1 MKDYFKEIFELFANC
16 LMILTLA
23 LSAHLLLSNVYH
35 YIEVNKSYNYN
46 LNESKTYI
54 SFKENV
60 KEIENNINK
69 VDVDNI
75 KDINRRMTALTYKSK
90 TEQCLN
96 EIKTSDFYNLEKN
109 EEWGIYKELSPK
121 ILEKYLAQDNVK
133 AVIVTSPSYYGVV
146 SDIKKL
152 KEICA
157 KYGTYLIVDEAHG
170 ALYPFSDKLPQS
182 AVNIADFTVQSLH
195 KTAGGLN
202 PTALL
207 HTNTNLDIDSALAKF
222 STTSPS
228 YALLYSIEKNINYLN
243 SQKGRQ
249 KIEELIKNIKN
260 LRKNLPDIDFFD
272 GDITKILIKHNNY
285 TGFELSE
292 KLFENRIEDEK
303 TNAKSTMLLCG
314 LGTNKLKLQRL
325 EKILKKF

>member
-1 MKDYFKEIFELFANC
+1 MKDYFREIFELFANC

-109 EEWGIYKELSPK
+109 SFKPADIYDYNKTFSSKVNSYCTLLLEAEVTDAINKYNIKVNGYDAVKNNLIRAREDLSTDASR
-121 ILEKYLAQDNVK
+121 LENRLLFN
-133 AVIVTSPSYYGVV
+133 SSYFWTTDTVRNTIYN
-146 SDIKKL
+146 
-152 KEICA
+152 
-157 KYGTYLIVDEAHG
+157 YT
-170 ALYPFSDKLPQS
+170 
-182 AVNIADFTVQSLH
+182 ADVFF
-195 KTAGGLN
+195 
-202 PTALL
+202 
-207 HTNTNLDIDSALAKF
+207 TNLSN
-222 STTSPS
+222 
-228 YALLYSIEKNINYLN
+228 YSRLTNV
-243 SQKGRQ
+243 
-249 KIEELIKNIKN
+249 IEESSVWYVNE
-260 LRKNLPDIDFFD
+260 F
-272 GDITKILIKHNNY
+272 G
-285 TGFELSE
+285 G
-292 KLFENRIEDEK
+292 NR
-303 TNAKSTMLLCG
+303 
-314 LGTNKLKLQRL
+314 
-325 EKILKKF
+325 

>member
-109 EEWGIYKELSPK
+109 SFKPADIYDYNKTFSSKINSYCTLLLEAEVTDAINKYNIKVNGYDAVKNNLIRARDDLSTDALR
-121 ILEKYLAQDNVK
+121 LENRLLFNSSYFWTTDTVRNT
-133 AVIVTSPSYYGVV
+133 IYNYTSDV
-146 SDIKKL
+146 
-152 KEICA
+152 
-157 KYGTYLIVDEAHG
+157 
-170 ALYPFSDKLPQS
+170 F
-182 AVNIADFTVQSLH
+182 F
-195 KTAGGLN
+195 
-202 PTALL
+202 
-207 HTNTNLDIDSALAKF
+207 TNLSNYSRL
-222 STTSPS
+222 TSV
-228 YALLYSIEKNINYLN
+228 
-243 SQKGRQ
+243 
-249 KIEELIKNIKN
+249 IEESSVWYVN
-260 LRKNLPDIDFFD
+260 DF
-272 GDITKILIKHNNY
+272 GC
-285 TGFELSE
+285 
-292 KLFENRIEDEK
+292 NR
-303 TNAKSTMLLCG
+303 
-314 LGTNKLKLQRL
+314 
-325 EKILKKF
+325 

>member
-46 LNESKTYI
+46 LNESETYI

-109 EEWGIYKELSPK
+109 SFKPADIYDYNKTFSSKINSYCTLLLEAEVTDAINKYNIKVNGYDAVKNNLIRARDDLSTDALR
-121 ILEKYLAQDNVK
+121 LENRLLFNSSYFWTTDTVRNT
-133 AVIVTSPSYYGVV
+133 IYNYTSDV
-146 SDIKKL
+146 
-152 KEICA
+152 
-157 KYGTYLIVDEAHG
+157 
-170 ALYPFSDKLPQS
+170 F
-182 AVNIADFTVQSLH
+182 F
-195 KTAGGLN
+195 
-202 PTALL
+202 
-207 HTNTNLDIDSALAKF
+207 TNLSNYSRL
-222 STTSPS
+222 TSV
-228 YALLYSIEKNINYLN
+228 
-243 SQKGRQ
+243 
-249 KIEELIKNIKN
+249 IEESSVWYVNE
-260 LRKNLPDIDFFD
+260 F
-272 GDITKILIKHNNY
+272 G
-285 TGFELSE
+285 G
-292 KLFENRIEDEK
+292 
-303 TNAKSTMLLCG
+303 
-314 LGTNKLKLQRL
+314 
-325 EKILKKF
+325 

>member
-109 EEWGIYKELSPK
+109 SFKPADIYDYNKTFSSKINSYCTLLLEAEVTDAINKYNIKVNGYDAVKNNLIRARDDLSTDALR
-121 ILEKYLAQDNVK
+121 LENRLLFNSSYFWTTDTVRNT
-133 AVIVTSPSYYGVV
+133 IYNYTSDVF
-146 SDIKKL
+146 I
-152 KEICA
+152 
-157 KYGTYLIVDEAHG
+157 
-170 ALYPFSDKLPQS
+170 
-182 AVNIADFTVQSLH
+182 
-195 KTAGGLN
+195 
-202 PTALL
+202 
-207 HTNTNLDIDSALAKF
+207 TNLSNYSRL
-222 STTSPS
+222 TSV
-228 YALLYSIEKNINYLN
+228 
-243 SQKGRQ
+243 
-249 KIEELIKNIKN
+249 IEESSIWYVNE
-260 LRKNLPDIDFFD
+260 F
-272 GDITKILIKHNNY
+272 G
-285 TGFELSE
+285 G
-292 KLFENRIEDEK
+292 NR
-303 TNAKSTMLLCG
+303 
-314 LGTNKLKLQRL
+314 
-325 EKILKKF
+325 

>member
-35 YIEVNKSYNYN
+35 YTEVNKSYNYN

-109 EEWGIYKELSPK
+109 SFKPADIYDYNKTFSSKINSYCTLLLEAEVTDAINKYNIKVNGYDAVKNNLIRARDDLSTDALR
-121 ILEKYLAQDNVK
+121 LENRLLFNSSYFWTTDTVRNT
-133 AVIVTSPSYYGVV
+133 IYNYTSDV
-146 SDIKKL
+146 
-152 KEICA
+152 
-157 KYGTYLIVDEAHG
+157 
-170 ALYPFSDKLPQS
+170 F
-182 AVNIADFTVQSLH
+182 F
-195 KTAGGLN
+195 
-202 PTALL
+202 
-207 HTNTNLDIDSALAKF
+207 TNLSNYSRL
-222 STTSPS
+222 TSV
-228 YALLYSIEKNINYLN
+228 
-243 SQKGRQ
+243 
-249 KIEELIKNIKN
+249 IEESSIWYVNE
-260 LRKNLPDIDFFD
+260 F
-272 GDITKILIKHNNY
+272 G
-285 TGFELSE
+285 G
-292 KLFENRIEDEK
+292 NR
-303 TNAKSTMLLCG
+303 
-314 LGTNKLKLQRL
+314 
-325 EKILKKF
+325 

>member
-109 EEWGIYKELSPK
+109 SFKPADIYDYNKTFSSKINSYCTLLLEAEVTDAINKYNIKVNGYDAVKNNLIRARDDLSTDALR
-121 ILEKYLAQDNVK
+121 LENRLLFNSSYFWTTDTVRNT
-133 AVIVTSPSYYGVV
+133 IYNYTSDV
-146 SDIKKL
+146 
-152 KEICA
+152 
-157 KYGTYLIVDEAHG
+157 
-170 ALYPFSDKLPQS
+170 F
-182 AVNIADFTVQSLH
+182 F
-195 KTAGGLN
+195 
-202 PTALL
+202 
-207 HTNTNLDIDSALAKF
+207 TNLSNYSRL
-222 STTSPS
+222 TSV
-228 YALLYSIEKNINYLN
+228 
-243 SQKGRQ
+243 
-249 KIEELIKNIKN
+249 IKESSVWYVNE
-260 LRKNLPDIDFFD
+260 F
-272 GDITKILIKHNNY
+272 G
-285 TGFELSE
+285 G
-292 KLFENRIEDEK
+292 NR
-303 TNAKSTMLLCG
+303 
-314 LGTNKLKLQRL
+314 
-325 EKILKKF
+325 

>member
-109 EEWGIYKELSPK
+109 SFKPADIYDYNKTFSSKINSYCTLLLEAEVTDAINKYNIKVNGYDAVKNNLIRARDDLSTDALR
-121 ILEKYLAQDNVK
+121 LENRLLFNSSYFWTTDTVRNT
-133 AVIVTSPSYYGVV
+133 IYNYTSDV
-146 SDIKKL
+146 
-152 KEICA
+152 
-157 KYGTYLIVDEAHG
+157 
-170 ALYPFSDKLPQS
+170 F
-182 AVNIADFTVQSLH
+182 F
-195 KTAGGLN
+195 
-202 PTALL
+202 
-207 HTNTNLDIDSALAKF
+207 TNLSNYSRL
-222 STTSPS
+222 TSV
-228 YALLYSIEKNINYLN
+228 
-243 SQKGRQ
+243 
-249 KIEELIKNIKN
+249 IEESSIWYVNE
-260 LRKNLPDIDFFD
+260 F
-272 GDITKILIKHNNY
+272 G
-285 TGFELSE
+285 G
-292 KLFENRIEDEK
+292 
-303 TNAKSTMLLCG
+303 
-314 LGTNKLKLQRL
+314 NK
-325 EKILKKF
+325 

>member
-1 MKDYFKEIFELFANC
+1 MKDYFREIFELFANC

-109 EEWGIYKELSPK
+109 SFKPADIYDYNKTFSSKVNSYCTLLLEAEVTDAINKYNIKVNGYDAVKNNLIRAREDLSTDASR
-121 ILEKYLAQDNVK
+121 LENRLLFN
-133 AVIVTSPSYYGVV
+133 SSYFWTTDTVRNTIYN
-146 SDIKKL
+146 
-152 KEICA
+152 
-157 KYGTYLIVDEAHG
+157 YT
-170 ALYPFSDKLPQS
+170 
-182 AVNIADFTVQSLH
+182 ADVLF
-195 KTAGGLN
+195 
-202 PTALL
+202 
-207 HTNTNLDIDSALAKF
+207 TNLSNYSRL
-222 STTSPS
+222 TSV
-228 YALLYSIEKNINYLN
+228 
-243 SQKGRQ
+243 
-249 KIEELIKNIKN
+249 IEESSIWYVNE
-260 LRKNLPDIDFFD
+260 F
-272 GDITKILIKHNNY
+272 G
-285 TGFELSE
+285 G
-292 KLFENRIEDEK
+292 NR
-303 TNAKSTMLLCG
+303 
-314 LGTNKLKLQRL
+314 
-325 EKILKKF
+325 

>member
-109 EEWGIYKELSPK
+109 SFKPADIYDYNKTFSSKINSYCTLLLEAEVTDAINKYNIKVNGYGAVKNNLIRARDDLSTDALR
-121 ILEKYLAQDNVK
+121 LENRLLFNSSYFWTTDTVRNT
-133 AVIVTSPSYYGVV
+133 IYNYTSDV
-146 SDIKKL
+146 
-152 KEICA
+152 
-157 KYGTYLIVDEAHG
+157 
-170 ALYPFSDKLPQS
+170 F
-182 AVNIADFTVQSLH
+182 F
-195 KTAGGLN
+195 
-202 PTALL
+202 
-207 HTNTNLDIDSALAKF
+207 TNLSNYSRL
-222 STTSPS
+222 TSV
-228 YALLYSIEKNINYLN
+228 
-243 SQKGRQ
+243 
-249 KIEELIKNIKN
+249 IEESSVWYVNE
-260 LRKNLPDIDFFD
+260 F
-272 GDITKILIKHNNY
+272 G
-285 TGFELSE
+285 G
-292 KLFENRIEDEK
+292 NR
-303 TNAKSTMLLCG
+303 
-314 LGTNKLKLQRL
+314 
-325 EKILKKF
+325 

>member
-1 MKDYFKEIFELFANC
+1 MKNYFKEIFELFANC

-109 EEWGIYKELSPK
+109 SFKPADIYDYNKTFSSKINSYCTLLLEAEVTDAINKYNIKVNGYDAVKNNLIRARDDLSTDSLRLENRLLFNSSYFWTTDTVRNTIYNYTSDVFFT
-121 ILEKYLAQDNVK
+121 ILSNYSRL
-133 AVIVTSPSYYGVV
+133 TSV
-146 SDIKKL
+146 
-152 KEICA
+152 
-157 KYGTYLIVDEAHG
+157 
-170 ALYPFSDKLPQS
+170 
-182 AVNIADFTVQSLH
+182 
-195 KTAGGLN
+195 
-202 PTALL
+202 
-207 HTNTNLDIDSALAKF
+207 
-222 STTSPS
+222 
-228 YALLYSIEKNINYLN
+228 
-243 SQKGRQ
+243 
-249 KIEELIKNIKN
+249 IEESSIWYVNE
-260 LRKNLPDIDFFD
+260 F
-272 GDITKILIKHNNY
+272 G
-285 TGFELSE
+285 G
-292 KLFENRIEDEK
+292 NR
-303 TNAKSTMLLCG
+303 
-314 LGTNKLKLQRL
+314 
-325 EKILKKF
+325 

>member
-109 EEWGIYKELSPK
+109 SFKPADIYDYNKTFSSKINSYCTLLLEAEVTDAINKYNIKVNGYDAVKNNLIRARDDLSTDALR
-121 ILEKYLAQDNVK
+121 LENRLLFNSSYFWTTDTVRNT
-133 AVIVTSPSYYGVV
+133 IYNYTSDV
-146 SDIKKL
+146 
-152 KEICA
+152 
-157 KYGTYLIVDEAHG
+157 
-170 ALYPFSDKLPQS
+170 F
-182 AVNIADFTVQSLH
+182 F
-195 KTAGGLN
+195 
-202 PTALL
+202 
-207 HTNTNLDIDSALAKF
+207 TNLSN
-222 STTSPS
+222 
-228 YALLYSIEKNINYLN
+228 YSRLTNV
-243 SQKGRQ
+243 
-249 KIEELIKNIKN
+249 IEESSIWYVNE
-260 LRKNLPDIDFFD
+260 F
-272 GDITKILIKHNNY
+272 G
-285 TGFELSE
+285 G
-292 KLFENRIEDEK
+292 NR
-303 TNAKSTMLLCG
+303 
-314 LGTNKLKLQRL
+314 
-325 EKILKKF
+325 

>member
-1 MKDYFKEIFELFANC
+1 MKNYFKEIFELFANC

-109 EEWGIYKELSPK
+109 SFKPADIYDYNKTFSSKINSYCTLLLEAEVTDAINKYNIKVNGYDAVKNNLIRARDDLSTDALR
-121 ILEKYLAQDNVK
+121 LENRLLFNSSYFWTTDTVRNT
-133 AVIVTSPSYYGVV
+133 IYNYTSDV
-146 SDIKKL
+146 
-152 KEICA
+152 
-157 KYGTYLIVDEAHG
+157 
-170 ALYPFSDKLPQS
+170 F
-182 AVNIADFTVQSLH
+182 F
-195 KTAGGLN
+195 
-202 PTALL
+202 
-207 HTNTNLDIDSALAKF
+207 TNLSNYSRL
-222 STTSPS
+222 TSV
-228 YALLYSIEKNINYLN
+228 
-243 SQKGRQ
+243 
-249 KIEELIKNIKN
+249 IEESSVWYVNE
-260 LRKNLPDIDFFD
+260 F
-272 GDITKILIKHNNY
+272 G
-285 TGFELSE
+285 G
-292 KLFENRIEDEK
+292 
-303 TNAKSTMLLCG
+303 
-314 LGTNKLKLQRL
+314 NK
-325 EKILKKF
+325 

>member
-109 EEWGIYKELSPK
+109 SFKPADIYDYNKTFSSKINSYCTLLLEAEVTDAINKYNIKVNGYDAVKNNLIRARDDLSTDALR
-121 ILEKYLAQDNVK
+121 LENRLLFNSSYFWTTDTVRNT
-133 AVIVTSPSYYGVV
+133 IYNYTSDV
-146 SDIKKL
+146 
-152 KEICA
+152 
-157 KYGTYLIVDEAHG
+157 
-170 ALYPFSDKLPQS
+170 F
-182 AVNIADFTVQSLH
+182 F
-195 KTAGGLN
+195 
-202 PTALL
+202 
-207 HTNTNLDIDSALAKF
+207 TNLSNYSRL
-222 STTSPS
+222 TSV
-228 YALLYSIEKNINYLN
+228 
-243 SQKGRQ
+243 
-249 KIEELIKNIKN
+249 IEESSIWYVTE
-260 LRKNLPDIDFFD
+260 F
-272 GDITKILIKHNNY
+272 G
-285 TGFELSE
+285 G
-292 KLFENRIEDEK
+292 NR
-303 TNAKSTMLLCG
+303 
-314 LGTNKLKLQRL
+314 
-325 EKILKKF
+325 

>member
-109 EEWGIYKELSPK
+109 SFKPADIYDYNKTFSSKINSYCTLLLEAEVTDPINKYNIKVNGYDAVKNNLIRARDDLSTDALR
-121 ILEKYLAQDNVK
+121 LENRLLFNSSYFWTTDTVRNT
-133 AVIVTSPSYYGVV
+133 IYNYTSDV
-146 SDIKKL
+146 
-152 KEICA
+152 
-157 KYGTYLIVDEAHG
+157 
-170 ALYPFSDKLPQS
+170 F
-182 AVNIADFTVQSLH
+182 F
-195 KTAGGLN
+195 
-202 PTALL
+202 
-207 HTNTNLDIDSALAKF
+207 TNLSNYSRL
-222 STTSPS
+222 TSV
-228 YALLYSIEKNINYLN
+228 
-243 SQKGRQ
+243 
-249 KIEELIKNIKN
+249 IEESSIWYVNE
-260 LRKNLPDIDFFD
+260 F
-272 GDITKILIKHNNY
+272 G
-285 TGFELSE
+285 G
-292 KLFENRIEDEK
+292 NR
-303 TNAKSTMLLCG
+303 
-314 LGTNKLKLQRL
+314 
-325 EKILKKF
+325 

>member
-109 EEWGIYKELSPK
+109 SFKPADIYDYNKDFSSKINSYCTLLLEAEVTDAINKYNIKVNGYDAVKNNLIRARDDLSTDALR
-121 ILEKYLAQDNVK
+121 LENRLLFNSSYFWTTDTVRNT
-133 AVIVTSPSYYGVV
+133 IYNYTSDV
-146 SDIKKL
+146 
-152 KEICA
+152 
-157 KYGTYLIVDEAHG
+157 
-170 ALYPFSDKLPQS
+170 F
-182 AVNIADFTVQSLH
+182 F
-195 KTAGGLN
+195 
-202 PTALL
+202 
-207 HTNTNLDIDSALAKF
+207 TNLSNYSRL
-222 STTSPS
+222 TSV
-228 YALLYSIEKNINYLN
+228 
-243 SQKGRQ
+243 
-249 KIEELIKNIKN
+249 IEESSIWYVNE
-260 LRKNLPDIDFFD
+260 F
-272 GDITKILIKHNNY
+272 G
-285 TGFELSE
+285 G
-292 KLFENRIEDEK
+292 NR
-303 TNAKSTMLLCG
+303 
-314 LGTNKLKLQRL
+314 
-325 EKILKKF
+325 

>member
-96 EIKTSDFYNLEKN
+96 EIKTSDFY
-109 EEWGIYKELSPK
+109 
-121 ILEKYLAQDNVK
+121 
-133 AVIVTSPSYYGVV
+133 
-146 SDIKKL
+146 KL
-152 KEICA
+152 KKNSFKPADIYDYNKTFSSKINSYCTLLLEAEVTDAIN
-157 KYGTYLIVDEAHG
+157 KYNIKVNGYDAVKNNLIRARDDLSTD
-170 ALYPFSDKLPQS
+170 ALRLENRLLFNSSYFWTTDTVRNTIYNYTSD
-182 AVNIADFTVQSLH
+182 VFF
-195 KTAGGLN
+195 
-202 PTALL
+202 
-207 HTNTNLDIDSALAKF
+207 TNLSNYSRL
-222 STTSPS
+222 TSV
-228 YALLYSIEKNINYLN
+228 
-243 SQKGRQ
+243 
-249 KIEELIKNIKN
+249 IEESSVWYVNE
-260 LRKNLPDIDFFD
+260 F
-272 GDITKILIKHNNY
+272 G
-285 TGFELSE
+285 G
-292 KLFENRIEDEK
+292 NR
-303 TNAKSTMLLCG
+303 
-314 LGTNKLKLQRL
+314 
-325 EKILKKF
+325 

>member
-109 EEWGIYKELSPK
+109 SFKPADIYDYNKTFSSKVNSYCTLLLEAEVTDAINKYNIKVNGYDAVKNNLIRARDDLSTDALR
-121 ILEKYLAQDNVK
+121 LENRLLFNSSYFWTTDTVRNT
-133 AVIVTSPSYYGVV
+133 IYNYTSDV
-146 SDIKKL
+146 
-152 KEICA
+152 
-157 KYGTYLIVDEAHG
+157 
-170 ALYPFSDKLPQS
+170 F
-182 AVNIADFTVQSLH
+182 F
-195 KTAGGLN
+195 
-202 PTALL
+202 
-207 HTNTNLDIDSALAKF
+207 TNLSNYSRL
-222 STTSPS
+222 TSV
-228 YALLYSIEKNINYLN
+228 
-243 SQKGRQ
+243 
-249 KIEELIKNIKN
+249 IEESSIWYVNE
-260 LRKNLPDIDFFD
+260 F
-272 GDITKILIKHNNY
+272 G
-285 TGFELSE
+285 G
-292 KLFENRIEDEK
+292 NR
-303 TNAKSTMLLCG
+303 
-314 LGTNKLKLQRL
+314 
-325 EKILKKF
+325 

>member
-1 MKDYFKEIFELFANC
+1 MKDYFREIFELFANC

-109 EEWGIYKELSPK
+109 SFKPADIYDYNKTFSSKIYSYCTLLLEAEVTDAINKYNIKVNGYDAVKNNLIRARDDLSTDALR
-121 ILEKYLAQDNVK
+121 LENRLLFNSSYFWTTDTVRNT
-133 AVIVTSPSYYGVV
+133 IYNYTSDV
-146 SDIKKL
+146 
-152 KEICA
+152 
-157 KYGTYLIVDEAHG
+157 
-170 ALYPFSDKLPQS
+170 F
-182 AVNIADFTVQSLH
+182 F
-195 KTAGGLN
+195 
-202 PTALL
+202 
-207 HTNTNLDIDSALAKF
+207 TNLSNYSRL
-222 STTSPS
+222 TSV
-228 YALLYSIEKNINYLN
+228 
-243 SQKGRQ
+243 
-249 KIEELIKNIKN
+249 IEESSVWYVNE
-260 LRKNLPDIDFFD
+260 F
-272 GDITKILIKHNNY
+272 G
-285 TGFELSE
+285 G
-292 KLFENRIEDEK
+292 NR
-303 TNAKSTMLLCG
+303 
-314 LGTNKLKLQRL
+314 
-325 EKILKKF
+325 

>member
-96 EIKTSDFYNLEKN
+96 EIKISDFYNLEKN
-109 EEWGIYKELSPK
+109 SFKPADIYNYNKTFSSKINSYCTLLLEAEVTDAINKYNIKVNGYDAVKNNLIRARDDLSTDALR
-121 ILEKYLAQDNVK
+121 LENRLLFNSSYFWTTDTVRNT
-133 AVIVTSPSYYGVV
+133 IYNYTSDV
-146 SDIKKL
+146 
-152 KEICA
+152 
-157 KYGTYLIVDEAHG
+157 
-170 ALYPFSDKLPQS
+170 F
-182 AVNIADFTVQSLH
+182 F
-195 KTAGGLN
+195 
-202 PTALL
+202 
-207 HTNTNLDIDSALAKF
+207 TNLSNYSRL
-222 STTSPS
+222 TSV
-228 YALLYSIEKNINYLN
+228 
-243 SQKGRQ
+243 
-249 KIEELIKNIKN
+249 IEESSIWYVNE
-260 LRKNLPDIDFFD
+260 F
-272 GDITKILIKHNNY
+272 G
-285 TGFELSE
+285 G
-292 KLFENRIEDEK
+292 NR
-303 TNAKSTMLLCG
+303 
-314 LGTNKLKLQRL
+314 
-325 EKILKKF
+325 

>member
-109 EEWGIYKELSPK
+109 SFKPADIYDYNKTFSSKINSYCTLLLEAEVTDAINKYNIKVNGYDAVKNNLIRARDDLSADALR
-121 ILEKYLAQDNVK
+121 LENRLLFNSSYFWTTDTVRNT
-133 AVIVTSPSYYGVV
+133 IYNYTSDV
-146 SDIKKL
+146 
-152 KEICA
+152 
-157 KYGTYLIVDEAHG
+157 
-170 ALYPFSDKLPQS
+170 F
-182 AVNIADFTVQSLH
+182 F
-195 KTAGGLN
+195 
-202 PTALL
+202 
-207 HTNTNLDIDSALAKF
+207 TNLSNYSRL
-222 STTSPS
+222 TSV
-228 YALLYSIEKNINYLN
+228 
-243 SQKGRQ
+243 
-249 KIEELIKNIKN
+249 IEESSIWYVNE
-260 LRKNLPDIDFFD
+260 F
-272 GDITKILIKHNNY
+272 G
-285 TGFELSE
+285 G
-292 KLFENRIEDEK
+292 NR
-303 TNAKSTMLLCG
+303 
-314 LGTNKLKLQRL
+314 
-325 EKILKKF
+325 

>member
-1 MKDYFKEIFELFANC
+1 MKDYFREIFELFANC

-109 EEWGIYKELSPK
+109 SFKPADIYNYNKTFSSKINSYCTLLLEAEVTDAINKYNIKVNGYDAVKNNLIRARDDLSTDALR
-121 ILEKYLAQDNVK
+121 LENRLLFNSSYFWTTDTVRNT
-133 AVIVTSPSYYGVV
+133 IYNYTSDV
-146 SDIKKL
+146 
-152 KEICA
+152 
-157 KYGTYLIVDEAHG
+157 
-170 ALYPFSDKLPQS
+170 F
-182 AVNIADFTVQSLH
+182 F
-195 KTAGGLN
+195 
-202 PTALL
+202 
-207 HTNTNLDIDSALAKF
+207 TNLSNYSRL
-222 STTSPS
+222 TSV
-228 YALLYSIEKNINYLN
+228 
-243 SQKGRQ
+243 
-249 KIEELIKNIKN
+249 IEESSVWYVNE
-260 LRKNLPDIDFFD
+260 F
-272 GDITKILIKHNNY
+272 G
-285 TGFELSE
+285 G
-292 KLFENRIEDEK
+292 
-303 TNAKSTMLLCG
+303 
-314 LGTNKLKLQRL
+314 NK
-325 EKILKKF
+325 

>member
-35 YIEVNKSYNYN
+35 YIELNKSYNYN

-109 EEWGIYKELSPK
+109 SFKPADIYDYNKTFSSKINSYCTLLLEAEVTDAINKYNIKVNGYDAVKNNLIRARDDLSTDSLR
-121 ILEKYLAQDNVK
+121 LENRLLFNSSYFWTTDTVRNT
-133 AVIVTSPSYYGVV
+133 IYNYTSDV
-146 SDIKKL
+146 
-152 KEICA
+152 
-157 KYGTYLIVDEAHG
+157 
-170 ALYPFSDKLPQS
+170 F
-182 AVNIADFTVQSLH
+182 F
-195 KTAGGLN
+195 
-202 PTALL
+202 
-207 HTNTNLDIDSALAKF
+207 TNLSNYSRL
-222 STTSPS
+222 TSV
-228 YALLYSIEKNINYLN
+228 
-243 SQKGRQ
+243 
-249 KIEELIKNIKN
+249 IEESSIWYVNE
-260 LRKNLPDIDFFD
+260 F
-272 GDITKILIKHNNY
+272 G
-285 TGFELSE
+285 G
-292 KLFENRIEDEK
+292 NR
-303 TNAKSTMLLCG
+303 
-314 LGTNKLKLQRL
+314 
-325 EKILKKF
+325 

>member
-46 LNESKTYI
+46 LNKSKTYI

-109 EEWGIYKELSPK
+109 SFKPADIYDYNKTFSSKINSYCTLLLEAEVTDAINKYNIKVNGYDAVKNNLIRARDDLSTDALR
-121 ILEKYLAQDNVK
+121 LENRLLFNSSYFWTTDTVRNT
-133 AVIVTSPSYYGVV
+133 IYNYTSDV
-146 SDIKKL
+146 
-152 KEICA
+152 
-157 KYGTYLIVDEAHG
+157 
-170 ALYPFSDKLPQS
+170 F
-182 AVNIADFTVQSLH
+182 F
-195 KTAGGLN
+195 
-202 PTALL
+202 
-207 HTNTNLDIDSALAKF
+207 TNLSNYSRL
-222 STTSPS
+222 TSV
-228 YALLYSIEKNINYLN
+228 
-243 SQKGRQ
+243 
-249 KIEELIKNIKN
+249 IEESSVWYVNE
-260 LRKNLPDIDFFD
+260 F
-272 GDITKILIKHNNY
+272 G
-285 TGFELSE
+285 G
-292 KLFENRIEDEK
+292 NR
-303 TNAKSTMLLCG
+303 
-314 LGTNKLKLQRL
+314 
-325 EKILKKF
+325 

>member
-1 MKDYFKEIFELFANC
+1 MKDYFREIFELFANC

-109 EEWGIYKELSPK
+109 SFKPADIYDYNKTFSSKVNSYCTLLLEAEVTDAINKYNIKVNGYDAVKNNLIRARENLSTDASR
-121 ILEKYLAQDNVK
+121 LENRLLFN
-133 AVIVTSPSYYGVV
+133 SSYFWTTDTVRNTIYN
-146 SDIKKL
+146 
-152 KEICA
+152 
-157 KYGTYLIVDEAHG
+157 YT
-170 ALYPFSDKLPQS
+170 
-182 AVNIADFTVQSLH
+182 ADVFF
-195 KTAGGLN
+195 
-202 PTALL
+202 
-207 HTNTNLDIDSALAKF
+207 TNLSNYSRL
-222 STTSPS
+222 TSV
-228 YALLYSIEKNINYLN
+228 
-243 SQKGRQ
+243 
-249 KIEELIKNIKN
+249 IEESSIWYVNE
-260 LRKNLPDIDFFD
+260 F
-272 GDITKILIKHNNY
+272 G
-285 TGFELSE
+285 G
-292 KLFENRIEDEK
+292 NR
-303 TNAKSTMLLCG
+303 
-314 LGTNKLKLQRL
+314 
-325 EKILKKF
+325 

>member
-46 LNESKTYI
+46 LNESKTYV

-109 EEWGIYKELSPK
+109 SFKPADIYDYNKTFSSKINSYCTLLLEAEVTDAINKYNIKVNGYDAVKNNLIRARDDLSTDALR
-121 ILEKYLAQDNVK
+121 LENRLLFNSSYFWTTDTVRNT
-133 AVIVTSPSYYGVV
+133 IYNYTSDV
-146 SDIKKL
+146 
-152 KEICA
+152 
-157 KYGTYLIVDEAHG
+157 
-170 ALYPFSDKLPQS
+170 F
-182 AVNIADFTVQSLH
+182 F
-195 KTAGGLN
+195 
-202 PTALL
+202 
-207 HTNTNLDIDSALAKF
+207 TNLSNYSRL
-222 STTSPS
+222 TSV
-228 YALLYSIEKNINYLN
+228 
-243 SQKGRQ
+243 
-249 KIEELIKNIKN
+249 IEESSVWYVNE
-260 LRKNLPDIDFFD
+260 F
-272 GDITKILIKHNNY
+272 G
-285 TGFELSE
+285 G
-292 KLFENRIEDEK
+292 NR
-303 TNAKSTMLLCG
+303 
-314 LGTNKLKLQRL
+314 
-325 EKILKKF
+325 

>member
-69 VDVDNI
+69 VDIDNI

-109 EEWGIYKELSPK
+109 SFKPADIYNYNKTFSSKINSYCTLLLEAEVTDAINKYNIKVNGYDAVKNNLIRARDDLSTDALR
-121 ILEKYLAQDNVK
+121 LENRLLFNSSYFWTTDTVRNT
-133 AVIVTSPSYYGVV
+133 IYNYTSDV
-146 SDIKKL
+146 
-152 KEICA
+152 
-157 KYGTYLIVDEAHG
+157 
-170 ALYPFSDKLPQS
+170 F
-182 AVNIADFTVQSLH
+182 F
-195 KTAGGLN
+195 
-202 PTALL
+202 
-207 HTNTNLDIDSALAKF
+207 TNLSNYSRL
-222 STTSPS
+222 TSVIKES
-228 YALLYSIEKNINYLN
+228 SIWYVNEF
-243 SQKGRQ
+243 G
-249 KIEELIKNIKN
+249 
-260 LRKNLPDIDFFD
+260 
-272 GDITKILIKHNNY
+272 G
-285 TGFELSE
+285 
-292 KLFENRIEDEK
+292 NR
-303 TNAKSTMLLCG
+303 
-314 LGTNKLKLQRL
+314 
-325 EKILKKF
+325 

>member
-69 VDVDNI
+69 IDVDNI

-109 EEWGIYKELSPK
+109 SFKPADIYDYNKTFSSKINSYCTLLLEAEVTDAINKYNIKVNGYDAVKNNLIRARDDLSTDALR
-121 ILEKYLAQDNVK
+121 LENRLLFNSSYFWTTDTVRNT
-133 AVIVTSPSYYGVV
+133 IYNYTSDV
-146 SDIKKL
+146 
-152 KEICA
+152 
-157 KYGTYLIVDEAHG
+157 
-170 ALYPFSDKLPQS
+170 F
-182 AVNIADFTVQSLH
+182 F
-195 KTAGGLN
+195 
-202 PTALL
+202 
-207 HTNTNLDIDSALAKF
+207 TNLSNYSRL
-222 STTSPS
+222 TSV
-228 YALLYSIEKNINYLN
+228 
-243 SQKGRQ
+243 
-249 KIEELIKNIKN
+249 IEESSIWYVNE
-260 LRKNLPDIDFFD
+260 F
-272 GDITKILIKHNNY
+272 G
-285 TGFELSE
+285 G
-292 KLFENRIEDEK
+292 NR
-303 TNAKSTMLLCG
+303 
-314 LGTNKLKLQRL
+314 
-325 EKILKKF
+325 

>member
-109 EEWGIYKELSPK
+109 SFKPADIYDYNKTFSSKINSYCTLLLEAEVTDAINKYNIKVNGYDAVKNNLIRARDDLSTDALR
-121 ILEKYLAQDNVK
+121 LENRLLFNSSYFWTTDTVRNT
-133 AVIVTSPSYYGVV
+133 IYNYTSDV
-146 SDIKKL
+146 
-152 KEICA
+152 
-157 KYGTYLIVDEAHG
+157 
-170 ALYPFSDKLPQS
+170 F
-182 AVNIADFTVQSLH
+182 F
-195 KTAGGLN
+195 
-202 PTALL
+202 
-207 HTNTNLDIDSALAKF
+207 TNLSNYSRL
-222 STTSPS
+222 TSVIKES
-228 YALLYSIEKNINYLN
+228 SIWYVNEF
-243 SQKGRQ
+243 G
-249 KIEELIKNIKN
+249 
-260 LRKNLPDIDFFD
+260 
-272 GDITKILIKHNNY
+272 G
-285 TGFELSE
+285 
-292 KLFENRIEDEK
+292 NR
-303 TNAKSTMLLCG
+303 
-314 LGTNKLKLQRL
+314 
-325 EKILKKF
+325 

>member
-1 MKDYFKEIFELFANC
+1 MKDYFREIFELFANC

-109 EEWGIYKELSPK
+109 SFKPADIYDYNKTFSSKVNSYCTLLLEAEVTDAINKYNIKVNGYDAVKNNLIRARDDLSTDALR
-121 ILEKYLAQDNVK
+121 LENRLLFN
-133 AVIVTSPSYYGVV
+133 SSYFWTTDTVRNTIYN
-146 SDIKKL
+146 
-152 KEICA
+152 
-157 KYGTYLIVDEAHG
+157 YT
-170 ALYPFSDKLPQS
+170 
-182 AVNIADFTVQSLH
+182 ADVFF
-195 KTAGGLN
+195 
-202 PTALL
+202 
-207 HTNTNLDIDSALAKF
+207 TNLSNYSRL
-222 STTSPS
+222 TSV
-228 YALLYSIEKNINYLN
+228 
-243 SQKGRQ
+243 
-249 KIEELIKNIKN
+249 IEESSIWYVNE
-260 LRKNLPDIDFFD
+260 F
-272 GDITKILIKHNNY
+272 G
-285 TGFELSE
+285 G
-292 KLFENRIEDEK
+292 NR
-303 TNAKSTMLLCG
+303 
-314 LGTNKLKLQRL
+314 
-325 EKILKKF
+325 

>member
-1 MKDYFKEIFELFANC
+1 MKNYFKEIFELFANC

-109 EEWGIYKELSPK
+109 SFKPADIYDYNKTFSSKINSYCTLLLEAEVTDAINKYNIKVNDYDAVKNNLIRARDDLSTDALR
-121 ILEKYLAQDNVK
+121 LENRLLFNSSYFWTTDTVRNT
-133 AVIVTSPSYYGVV
+133 IYNYTSDV
-146 SDIKKL
+146 
-152 KEICA
+152 
-157 KYGTYLIVDEAHG
+157 
-170 ALYPFSDKLPQS
+170 F
-182 AVNIADFTVQSLH
+182 F
-195 KTAGGLN
+195 
-202 PTALL
+202 
-207 HTNTNLDIDSALAKF
+207 TNLSNYSRL
-222 STTSPS
+222 TSV
-228 YALLYSIEKNINYLN
+228 
-243 SQKGRQ
+243 
-249 KIEELIKNIKN
+249 IEESSIWYVNE
-260 LRKNLPDIDFFD
+260 F
-272 GDITKILIKHNNY
+272 G
-285 TGFELSE
+285 G
-292 KLFENRIEDEK
+292 NR
-303 TNAKSTMLLCG
+303 
-314 LGTNKLKLQRL
+314 
-325 EKILKKF
+325 

>member
-109 EEWGIYKELSPK
+109 SFKPADIYDYNKTFSSKINSYCTLLLEAEVTDAINKYNIKVNGYDAVKNNLIRARDNLSTDALR
-121 ILEKYLAQDNVK
+121 LENRLLFNSSYFWTTDTVRNT
-133 AVIVTSPSYYGVV
+133 IYNYTSDV
-146 SDIKKL
+146 
-152 KEICA
+152 
-157 KYGTYLIVDEAHG
+157 
-170 ALYPFSDKLPQS
+170 F
-182 AVNIADFTVQSLH
+182 F
-195 KTAGGLN
+195 
-202 PTALL
+202 
-207 HTNTNLDIDSALAKF
+207 TNLSNYSRL
-222 STTSPS
+222 TSV
-228 YALLYSIEKNINYLN
+228 
-243 SQKGRQ
+243 
-249 KIEELIKNIKN
+249 IEESSVWYVNE
-260 LRKNLPDIDFFD
+260 F
-272 GDITKILIKHNNY
+272 G
-285 TGFELSE
+285 G
-292 KLFENRIEDEK
+292 NR
-303 TNAKSTMLLCG
+303 
-314 LGTNKLKLQRL
+314 
-325 EKILKKF
+325 

>member
-109 EEWGIYKELSPK
+109 SFKPADIYDYNKTFSSKINSYCTLLLEAEVTDAINKYNIKVNGYDAVKNNLIRARDDLSTDALR
-121 ILEKYLAQDNVK
+121 LENRLLFNSSYFWTTDTVRNT
-133 AVIVTSPSYYGVV
+133 IYNYTSDV
-146 SDIKKL
+146 
-152 KEICA
+152 
-157 KYGTYLIVDEAHG
+157 
-170 ALYPFSDKLPQS
+170 F
-182 AVNIADFTVQSLH
+182 F
-195 KTAGGLN
+195 
-202 PTALL
+202 
-207 HTNTNLDIDSALAKF
+207 TNLSNYSRL
-222 STTSPS
+222 TSV
-228 YALLYSIEKNINYLN
+228 
-243 SQKGRQ
+243 
-249 KIEELIKNIKN
+249 IEESSVWYVNE
-260 LRKNLPDIDFFD
+260 F
-272 GDITKILIKHNNY
+272 G
-285 TGFELSE
+285 G
-292 KLFENRIEDEK
+292 
-303 TNAKSTMLLCG
+303 
-314 LGTNKLKLQRL
+314 NK
-325 EKILKKF
+325 

>member
-109 EEWGIYKELSPK
+109 SFKPADIYDYNKTFSSKINSYCTLLLEAEVTDAINKYNITGNGYDAVKNNLIRARDDLSTDALR
-121 ILEKYLAQDNVK
+121 LENRLLFNSSYFWTTDTVRNT
-133 AVIVTSPSYYGVV
+133 IYNYTSDV
-146 SDIKKL
+146 
-152 KEICA
+152 
-157 KYGTYLIVDEAHG
+157 
-170 ALYPFSDKLPQS
+170 F
-182 AVNIADFTVQSLH
+182 F
-195 KTAGGLN
+195 
-202 PTALL
+202 
-207 HTNTNLDIDSALAKF
+207 TNLSNYSRL
-222 STTSPS
+222 TSV
-228 YALLYSIEKNINYLN
+228 
-243 SQKGRQ
+243 
-249 KIEELIKNIKN
+249 IEESSIWYVNE
-260 LRKNLPDIDFFD
+260 F
-272 GDITKILIKHNNY
+272 G
-285 TGFELSE
+285 G
-292 KLFENRIEDEK
+292 NR
-303 TNAKSTMLLCG
+303 
-314 LGTNKLKLQRL
+314 
-325 EKILKKF
+325 

>member
-109 EEWGIYKELSPK
+109 SFKPADIYDYNKTFSSKINSYCTLLLEAEVTNAINKYNIKVNGYDAVKNNLIRARDDLSTDALR
-121 ILEKYLAQDNVK
+121 LENRLLFNSSYFWTTDTVRNT
-133 AVIVTSPSYYGVV
+133 IYNYTSDV
-146 SDIKKL
+146 
-152 KEICA
+152 
-157 KYGTYLIVDEAHG
+157 
-170 ALYPFSDKLPQS
+170 F
-182 AVNIADFTVQSLH
+182 F
-195 KTAGGLN
+195 
-202 PTALL
+202 
-207 HTNTNLDIDSALAKF
+207 TNLSNYSRL
-222 STTSPS
+222 TSV
-228 YALLYSIEKNINYLN
+228 
-243 SQKGRQ
+243 
-249 KIEELIKNIKN
+249 IEESSVWYVNE
-260 LRKNLPDIDFFD
+260 F
-272 GDITKILIKHNNY
+272 G
-285 TGFELSE
+285 G
-292 KLFENRIEDEK
+292 NR
-303 TNAKSTMLLCG
+303 
-314 LGTNKLKLQRL
+314 
-325 EKILKKF
+325 

>member
-109 EEWGIYKELSPK
+109 SFKPADIYDYNKTFSSKINSYCTLLLEAEVTDAINKYNIKVNGYDAVKNNLIRARDDLSTDALR
-121 ILEKYLAQDNVK
+121 LENRLLFNSSYFW
-133 AVIVTSPSYYGVV
+133 TSDTVRNTIYNYT
-146 SDIKKL
+146 SD
-152 KEICA
+152 
-157 KYGTYLIVDEAHG
+157 V
-170 ALYPFSDKLPQS
+170 F
-182 AVNIADFTVQSLH
+182 F
-195 KTAGGLN
+195 
-202 PTALL
+202 
-207 HTNTNLDIDSALAKF
+207 TNLSNYSRL
-222 STTSPS
+222 TSV
-228 YALLYSIEKNINYLN
+228 
-243 SQKGRQ
+243 
-249 KIEELIKNIKN
+249 IEESSIWYVNE
-260 LRKNLPDIDFFD
+260 F
-272 GDITKILIKHNNY
+272 G
-285 TGFELSE
+285 G
-292 KLFENRIEDEK
+292 NR
-303 TNAKSTMLLCG
+303 
-314 LGTNKLKLQRL
+314 
-325 EKILKKF
+325 